1 MYSNNTHCQACG
13 DANPAHDEGYTE
25 CCNERVV
32 DNGHCDNTC
41 CHGKLVVA
49 GPVRHTA
56 KIRQV
61 PITLPTG
68 RRSVKYV
75 VENERYDVISEHV
88 FRDEAEAAAAKFNR

>member
-1 MYSNNTHCQACG
+1 MINTHCQACG
-13 DANPAHDEGYTE
+13 DANPAHDQGYTE

-41 CHGKLVVA
+41 CHGDLTVEAPLVDWA
-49 GPVRHTA
+49 R
-56 KIRQV
+56 IREV

-75 VENERYDVISEHV
+75 VETKRRHDVISEHV
-88 FRDEAEAAAAKFNR
+88 FRDEAEAAVAKFNR